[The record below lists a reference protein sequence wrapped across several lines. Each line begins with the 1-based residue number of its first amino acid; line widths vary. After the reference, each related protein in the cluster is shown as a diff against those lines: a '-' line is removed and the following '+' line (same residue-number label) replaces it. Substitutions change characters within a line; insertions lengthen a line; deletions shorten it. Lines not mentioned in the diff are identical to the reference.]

1 MKPKDKFLK
10 AARKEVKTYKGK
22 TIQMT
27 VDFSLGIR
35 MSEGCGI
42 VFFIF
47 LPFYLLAP
55 FEFPNTCILDFL
67 FAFSMFFLFSFFNL
81 FCIFH
86 LLPFLLA
93 FTWTFSSDLAAH

>member
-1 MKPKDKFLK
+1 MKPKDKFLN
-10 AARKEVKTYKGK
+10 AARKEVKTYERK

-27 VDFSLGIR
+27 VDFSSGIR

-42 VFFIF
+42 IFFIF
-47 LPFYLLAP
+47 LLFYLVAP

-67 FAFSMFFLFSFFNL
+67 LAFAMFFSFFNL
-81 FCIFH
+81 FCICH

-93 FTWTFSSDLAAH
+93 FTWTFSSDLVAH